1 MKHKA
6 LISISLSM
14 IAIISGIY
22 LNFPQFLM
30 SSPANIKN
38 LIVTIAYIIIWIT
51 ALFIGTR
58 SKNYIVMR
66 SFFIFWIVT
75 LVFSIVTVFINVA
88 EIYAAWAVPFVI
100 LLLTQWYGIQF
111 FINNFE
117 TSAII
122 IAAISLAAIVTIKL
136 MLKETKELI

>member
-1 MKHKA
+1 MKYKA

-30 SSPANIKN
+30 GSPANIKN
-38 LIVTIAYIIIWIT
+38 LIVTLAYVIIWIT
-51 ALFIGTR
+51 ALIIGIR
-58 SKNYIVMR
+58 SKNHMVMR
-66 SFFIFWIVT
+66 YFYIFWIVT
-75 LVFSIVTVFINVA
+75 LIFSIVTVFINMA
-88 EIYAAWAVPFVI
+88 EIYTAWALPFVI
-100 LLLTQWYGIQF
+100 LLLTQWYGILF

-122 IAAISLAAIVTIKL
+122 IAVISLMATAAIKL
-136 MLKETKELI
+136 MLKETKGD

>member
-6 LISISLSM
+6 LISISLPM

-30 SSPANIKN
+30 GSPANIKN

-66 SFFIFWIVT
+66 IFFIFWIVT
-75 LVFSIVTVFINVA
+75 LVFSIVTVFINMA

-111 FINNFE
+111 FIKSLE

-122 IAAISLAAIVTIKL
+122 IAVLSLAAIVTIKL
-136 MLKETKELI
+136 MLKETKGDV

>member
-1 MKHKA
+1 
-6 LISISLSM
+6 M

-30 SSPANIKN
+30 GSPANIKN
-38 LIVTIAYIIIWIT
+38 LIVTLAYVIIWIT
-51 ALFIGTR
+51 ALIIGIR
-58 SKNYIVMR
+58 SKNYMIMR
-66 SFFIFWIVT
+66 CFYIFWIVT
-75 LVFSIVTVFINVA
+75 LIFSIVTVFINMT

-100 LLLTQWYGIQF
+100 LLLTQWYGFQF

-122 IAAISLAAIVTIKL
+122 IAVISLVAIAAIKL
-136 MLKETKELI
+136 MLKKQKEIRP